1 MRPWFSDDF
10 RGNRSELISLFC
22 LILQARFGDSPIVS
36 RRPILDPVNHVWW
49 NLLKAVY
56 YFYQNVPSW
65 IADSVLCISLEVTL
79 VALKMY
85 ISGNWTFGVHVFLM
99 VVESYIEGKSWALV
113 NSEVIMTGM
122 NNVNRNKKKI
132 IPCFDVFTSCTN
144 THSWYCA
151 RWYQY
156 YATWKVSW
164 NLDCFLFQFKIVSIR
179 ISL

>member
-22 LILQARFGDSPIVS
+22 LILQARFGDSPILS

-49 NLLKAVY
+49 NLLKAVN

-65 IADSVLCISLEVTL
+65 IVDSALCISLEVTL

-85 ISGNWTFGVHVFLM
+85 ISGNWTFGVHIFLM
-99 VVESYIEGKSWALV
+99 VVESYIEVKSWALA
-113 NSEVIMTGM
+113 NSEVIMNEWIM
-122 NNVNRNKKKI
+122 WIEIKKSF
-132 IPCFDVFTSCTN
+132 PLLMFPLH

-156 YATWKVSW
+156 YAIWKVSW
-164 NLDCFLFQFKIVSIR
+164 NLDCFLFQLKIVSTR
-179 ISL
+179 ISV